1 MKCLSNQKEI
11 RKGNEIEWLKNNFIK
26 TDTHQNEELNNQIE
40 LIKSENIINEN
51 QFDDLVNYT
60 LGEEDNSLK
69 NLCLLDRG
77 TNRSYKNDSFKEK
90 RKKIIEREKEGTFI
104 PICTK
109 NIFMKYYTTSVK
121 DLEVWNETD
130 RTSYIE
136 NIQDVISQYLPQ
148 TTLVE
153 NEQ

>member
-1 MKCLSNQKEI
+1 M
-11 RKGNEIEWLKNNFIK
+11 
-26 TDTHQNEELNNQIE
+26 
-40 LIKSENIINEN
+40 
-51 QFDDLVNYT
+51 
-60 LGEEDNSLK
+60 K

-77 TNRSYKNDSFKEK
+77 KNRSYKNDSFKEK